1 MSLQEKMFVEVE
13 SWVTSGE
20 SKTAFLESKD
30 YSEAKFNYWLAKWKA
45 TQQVDTSAG
54 FREVGFSEV
63 KLGKVLE
70 IEAPSGVKIT
80 VFA

>member
-1 MSLQEKMFVEVE
+1 MNLQEKMFLEVE
-13 SWVTSGE
+13 NWLESGE
-20 SKTAFLESKD
+20 SKSRFLESKAF
-30 YSEAKFNYWLAKWKA
+30 SEAKFNYWLAKWKA
-45 TQQVDTSAG
+45 NQYLVDGSG
-54 FREVGFSEV
+54 FRELSFSDV

>member
-1 MSLQEKMFVEVE
+1 MNLQEKMFAEVE

-20 SKTAFLESKD
+20 SKVAFLDGKD
-30 YSEAKFNYWLAKWKA
+30 YTEAKFNYWLAKWKA
-45 TQQVDTSAG
+45 TQHVDTSAG